1 MRILLTNDDGVNATG
16 MDVLRRIAGEL
27 SDDVWVVAPETEQS
41 ATSRSVSLHNP
52 VRARKYEDKVF
63 GVSGT
68 PTDSVTVGICDI
80 LADHKPD
87 LVLSGVNRGQN
98 LAEDVTFSGTIAAA
112 LQGMQLGVPSIA
124 LSLARG
130 FQGARSLPWET
141 AEHHGPPLLRDL
153 LDHGWAK
160 DVTLSVNFPDAAP
173 DNVKGVQVTRQGTR
187 DYEMSGVRKHD
198 HPRGGHYYWLTYG
211 AGLSNPPEGTDLRA
225 IYDGFISVTPL
236 HTDLT
241 HADTRRHLHERFK
254 NG

>member
-1 MRILLTNDDGVNATG
+1 MRILLTNDDGVNAKG
-16 MDVLRRIAGEL
+16 MAVLRKIAAEL

-52 VRARKYEDKVF
+52 VRAIKHEERVY
-63 GVSGT
+63 GVTGT
-68 PTDSVTVGICDI
+68 PTDSVVVGICDL

-112 LQGMQLGVPSIA
+112 LQGTQYGVPSVA

-130 FQGARSLPWET
+130 FQGAKSLPWET
-141 AEHHGPPLLRDL
+141 AEHHGPKLLRDL
-153 LDHGWAK
+153 LKQGWPI
-160 DVTLSVNFPDAAP
+160 DVTLSVNFPDRAIDA
-173 DNVKGVQVTRQGTR
+173 VEGVQITRQGKR
-187 DYEMSGVRKHD
+187 DYQMSNVQKHD

-225 IYDGFISVTPL
+225 IYDGYISVTPL

-241 HADTRRHLHERFK
+241 HAETRRHLQEPFK

>member
-1 MRILLTNDDGVNATG
+1 MRILLTNDDGVNAKG
-16 MDVLRRIAGEL
+16 MGVLRKIAAEL
-27 SDDVWVVAPETEQS
+27 SDDVWVVAPDTEQS

-52 VRARKYEDKVF
+52 VRATKYEEQVY

-68 PTDSVTVGICDI
+68 PTDSVVVGLCDL

-112 LQGMQLGVPSIA
+112 LQGTQLGVPSVA

-130 FQGARSLPWET
+130 FQGAKSLPWET
-141 AEHHGPPLLRDL
+141 AEHHGPKLLRDL
-153 LDHGWAK
+153 LKQGWPD
-160 DVTLSVNFPDAAP
+160 DVTLSVNFPDRAP
-173 DNVKGVQVTRQGTR
+173 DNVEGVQITSQGKR
-187 DYEMSGVRKHD
+187 DYQMSGVQKHD

-225 IYDGFISVTPL
+225 IYDGYISVTPL

-241 HADTRRHLHERFK
+241 HAQTRRDLQELFK